1 MGRCAAALWT
11 ELKQKAFFKLT
22 ISGTDARLVG
32 QLAKI
37 FNSLY
42 FLPPWLETSM
52 KSLSLA
58 AVAIAVAMTAPV
70 MAGDPVAGK
79 QKAVGCVACHG
90 NETFSG
96 IFFTLQLAGRDADKL
111 LIKSNKYKSGKILHP
126 VMNMATALYSEKDLE
141 DISAYYQSLG
151 KPALSLPFIQ
161 IKGDE
166 EEVPAGAASGM
177 GTVK

>member
-1 MGRCAAALWT
+1 MKPLSFAL
-11 ELKQKAFFKLT
+11 
-22 ISGTDARLVG
+22 ISTVFA
-32 QLAKI
+32 I
-37 FNSLY
+37 
-42 FLPPWLETSM
+42 SM
-52 KSLSLA
+52 
-58 AVAIAVAMTAPV
+58 PV
-70 MAGDPVAGK
+70 LAGDPTLGK

-111 LIKSNKYKSGKILHP
+111 LIKSNKYKTGKILHP
-126 VMNMATALYSEKDLE
+126 VMNMATAFYSEKDLE

-166 EEVPAGAASGM
+166 EAATVNAASPAGTA
-177 GTVK
+177 K